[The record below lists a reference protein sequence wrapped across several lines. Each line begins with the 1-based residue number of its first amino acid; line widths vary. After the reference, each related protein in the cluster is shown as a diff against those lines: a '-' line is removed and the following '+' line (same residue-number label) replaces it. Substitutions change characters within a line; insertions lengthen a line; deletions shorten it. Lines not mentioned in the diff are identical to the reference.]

1 MVYGKIFR
9 LCALEFCLGGIKDYT
24 LDGDGLDFFLDA
36 FFFKKLVEGGTAVV
50 GRFAIFFRFHF
61 IFPNHRTEHGTSDK
75 RVARHFAA

>member
-50 GRFAIFFRFHF
+50 GRFAIFFVF
-61 IFPNHRTEHGTSDK
+61 ILFSLITVPSMVHHTSE
-75 RVARHFAA
+75 